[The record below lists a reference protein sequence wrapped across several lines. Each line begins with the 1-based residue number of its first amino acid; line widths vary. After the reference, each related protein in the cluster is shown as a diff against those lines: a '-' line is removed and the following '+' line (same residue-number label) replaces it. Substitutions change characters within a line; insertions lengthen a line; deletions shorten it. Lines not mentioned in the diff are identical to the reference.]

1 MVNPYIKLWE
11 SVLIRL
17 LLDSL
22 GYPSPTMSE
31 SLYRIENNAK
41 LWLRSKSFVDVCDLA
56 DKQPNYIMKIY
67 DKIEKKENLE
77 QDQAAKYLRFLLV
90 SKR

>member
-22 GYPSPTMSE
+22 GYPSQTMSE

-67 DKIEKKENLE
+67 DKIKKKENLE